1 MVIETMPTPLA
12 SAASLMEVVEAP
24 GLYADAVL
32 TDERDSLLF
41 ISLWGRDTA
50 IQEFL
55 ARLSVDP
62 SEGGL
67 RSIHLTGA
75 QDKATVHFDRMP
87 CLEKHTGRLP
97 PRNLFGD
104 LVQLWI
110 HDRLAIEPDRAN
122 RRALFLH
129 RELQGRQESTEQ
141 RLWDL
146 VREVCHLPLL
156 PAWRNEVL
164 TLLELQGWLTPCR
177 GIGIDAWRLELGD
190 PGLEAEITR
199 LVRSGVLQLDHE
211 AIDMRLPKA
220 A

>member
-1 MVIETMPTPLA
+1 MSFETTPA
-12 SAASLMEVVEAP
+12 SPADAPLMEVVEAP
-24 GLYADAVL
+24 GLFADALL
-32 TDERDSLLF
+32 TDERSGLLF

-50 IQEFL
+50 VQEFL
-55 ARLSVDP
+55 ARLSVDV

-67 RSIHLTGA
+67 RTLHVEGPA
-75 QDKATVHFDRMP
+75 GRVQVHFDRMP
-87 CLEKHTGRLP
+87 SLEKHTGRLP

-110 HDRLAIEPDRAN
+110 HDRLATEPDRAN
-122 RRALFLH
+122 RRALLLH
-129 RELQGRQESTEQ
+129 RPRQGRQEATDAC
-141 RLWDL
+141 LWGL

-156 PAWRNEVL
+156 EAWRQPVL

-190 PGLEAEITR
+190 PRLEAEISR
-199 LVRSGVLQLDHE
+199 MIRGGVLQLS
-211 AIDMRLPKA
+211 APASSSGLQKA